1 MKFTKSLKIAL
12 NIIFHSKLR
21 SWLTIIGIIIGIAAI
36 VAIVS
41 VGQGAQR
48 SLEQNLNTLSP
59 DMITISSGI
68 SRAGGANSG
77 FRSGGGGGGFDGGFS
92 EEQNQQQIVP
102 KNLTAK
108 DVNIL
113 RNIQNIAVVM
123 GVVGGST
130 GVSYL
135 QKSTKVSI
143 QGVDPSVWK
152 TITSTDLDTGR
163 YLSGGD
169 INVVVIGGR
178 VATSVFSNVQ
188 INRQININ
196 GKVFKIVGILKESG
210 NNDDS
215 RIFMPIE
222 NAVLVLENKDKKNYD
237 SIIIKMKDI
246 VLTDDTVAQITS
258 KLMLSHGI
266 TQETKKDFSVTSLK
280 SIQQRVSST
289 LSTMAL
295 FLSAIAS
302 ISLIVGAIGIMNT
315 MFTSVL
321 EKTKEIGIMKAIG
334 AKNRDVLMIFLLN
347 SGIIGLIGGILGV
360 LLGVAASTFFAKM
373 SGVSLGRISLTN
385 SYVNP
390 QLMLGVFALSLG
402 VGLIAGAIPAYRASR
417 LKPVDALRY

>member
-1 MKFTKSLKIAL
+1 MKFTKALKIAL

-59 DMITISSGI
+59 DIITVSSGL
-68 SRAGGANSG
+68 SRAGGASAG
-77 FRSGGGGGGFDGGFS
+77 FRGGGGGGSGGLFG
-92 EEQNQQQIVP
+92 EETSQQQIVP

-113 RNIQNIAVVM
+113 RNVQNVVEIM
-123 GVVGGST
+123 GIIGGST
-130 GVSYL
+130 DVSYL
-135 QKSTKVSI
+135 QKSSKVSI

-152 TITSTDLDTGR
+152 SITSTDLEAGR

-169 INVVVIGGR
+169 INVVVVGGR
-178 VATSVFSNVQ
+178 VANSVFTNVQ
-188 INRQININ
+188 VNRQINVN

-210 NNDDS
+210 NSDDS
-215 RIFMPIE
+215 RIFMPID
-222 NAVLVLENKDKKNYD
+222 NAVTLLENKDKKNYD
-237 SIIIKMKDI
+237 SITVKMKDI
-246 VLTDDTVAQITS
+246 ALTDDTVAQITS

-266 TQETKKDFSVTSLK
+266 LQQTKADFSVTSLK
-280 SIQQRVSST
+280 SIQARVTSA

-360 LLGVAASTFFAKM
+360 LLGVVTSAFFAQM
-373 SGVSLGRISLTN
+373 SGVSLGRVSLAN
-385 SYVNP
+385 ASVSP

-402 VGLIAGAIPAYRASR
+402 VGLISGAIPAYRASR